1 MKWVGEVRE
10 REVSRK
16 KERKKE
22 RYGKEVARERQ
33 QEIYRNM
40 EKMSKVDER
49 KTD

>member
-22 RYGKEVARERQ
+22 RYGKEVARERD
-33 QEIYRNM
+33 
-40 EKMSKVDER
+40 SKKYIGIWR
-49 KTD
+49 K